1 MKRLYSLLLVLVL
14 ALAVSGSALAQD
26 GCGDLSAD
34 DCDAIY
40 ASLDSM
46 NQLSSGSN
54 YIEVSVVG
62 SDLPGLGDLGFV
74 FTYASDFS
82 YNDEAMGFINS
93 LEEMG
98 MEEVTAMYS
107 DAEGIMDLVGTI
119 LGNMQAVVSMST
131 SFSPETA
138 ALAGA
143 LAEVEL
149 PEEFVLNFA
158 INEGIFLI
166 DLGPLSPLLPEDL
179 MGGMP
184 LQGWIGVELMPL
196 LANALAGAEV
206 DAATAEMAGM
216 TVSSPM
222 GAGVLFAQLG
232 MMDPNLTQFFSIES
246 VDDGVYST
254 MVDYGAVLDSPVF
267 DAVVWVVL
275 SSLTG
280 EEPSDE
286 DWAAWSAWARGWAPA
301 IVDATVLELLEAL
314 DEDAYLVETD
324 FILDVD
330 FGALAEA
337 GAIEAS
343 EGSML
348 SVNIYTSNINLD
360 AGVAVEIPQGL
371 VLPAAMLEGMLGGE

>member
-14 ALAVSGSALAQD
+14 TLAVTGSALAQD

-46 NQLSSGSN
+46 NQVSSGSN

-62 SDLPGLGDLGFV
+62 SDLPGLGDLGFGFV
-74 FTYASDFS
+74 YTSDFS
-82 YNDEAMGFINS
+82 YNDEAMDFINS

-98 MEEVTAMYS
+98 MEAVAAMYS
-107 DAEGIMDLVGTI
+107 DADGLLEMMSAL

-131 SFSPETA
+131 TFSPETA

-143 LAEVEL
+143 LAEAEL
-149 PEEFVLNFA
+149 PEEFVLSFA
-158 INEGIFLI
+158 IDEGIFLI
-166 DLGPLSPLLPEDL
+166 DLGPVSPLLPEDL
-179 MGGMP
+179 LGGIP
-184 LQGWIGVELMPL
+184 LQGWIGLEILPL
-196 LANALAGAEV
+196 LGDALADVEV
-206 DAATAEMAGM
+206 DAATADLAGM
-216 TVSSPM
+216 TASSPM
-222 GAGVLFAQLG
+222 GAGILFAQMG

-246 VDDGVYST
+246 MGDGVYVT
-254 MVDYGAVLDSPVF
+254 TVDYGALLDSPVF

-301 IVDATVLELLEAL
+301 IVDATVLELVEIL
-314 DEDAYLVETD
+314 DEDAYLVDTD
-324 FILDVD
+324 FVLDVD
-330 FGALAEA
+330 FGALAAA
-337 GAIEAS
+337 GAVEAS

-348 SVNIYTSNINLD
+348 SVTIVTSNTNLD
-360 AGVAVEIPQGL
+360 AGAAVSIPQGF
-371 VLPAAMLEGMLGGE
+371 VLPAAMLEMFLGE